1 LQLNIGPRLTL
12 CFAFIILLMLGADAL
27 VMWQFHIVRL
37 QAERLNGFDQ
47 VLAAVLSVHASL
59 LTFHDRL
66 ETIANDKDAG
76 RLAAEAETLNRAI
89 LEDTQHATKVLAQL
103 PSGDHLDPMVL
114 PTLQVVQTTLV
125 SQLGEI
131 ATLAAR
137 GDWTAVRLR
146 LANQVNP
153 LEFLTSALVQRVD
166 HEAGEEQARVA
177 LNITRVQRRV
187 FLVVPLTAIFTLLIA
202 GTLGLGI
209 TRSIT
214 RPLSRLV
221 EGSRMLARGDFQHQV
236 SVPGDD
242 ELAHLGRVFN
252 ETARQLR
259 ELYASL
265 QESEDRLRRVID
277 TIPAHVWS
285 TLPDGSVDFTNERLS
300 QSTGVSA
307 DELVGSGWH
316 SIVHPDDLTRYT
328 SEWRAGMAAAQPT
341 ESEVRVLTADQRYRW
356 MLVRNVPLRDPQG
369 KLVKWYGTGI
379 DIEDRKRAENQL
391 RRSEAYLAEAQRLSR
406 TGSFGWQVSTGEHF
420 WSQQTYHIFEYD
432 SAAKPSLELFL
443 DRTHP
448 DDKSRVQQVFEQ
460 VSSDGTRSDTEHR
473 LLMPGG
479 AVKYLHVVAHA
490 IRDSAGV
497 LEFVGAVTDVT
508 PAKHAE
514 EALRKAQADLA
525 HVNRVTTMGELSASL
540 AHELNQPIAAAAI
553 NAYTCQRWLKRDQP
567 DLNRA
572 NEAASRM
579 IGDVHRAGE
588 IISSLR
594 LFFRKGALTREAVD
608 LNELIRE
615 MTLLL
620 RNEALRHSI
629 AVQTELADDL
639 PLVVG
644 DRVQLQQVLMN
655 LMVNAMDAMKNVEGT
670 RQLTLHS
677 RQDGNKEVLI
687 SVADTGV
694 GLPPEEGDQIFNA
707 FFTTKSH
714 GTGMGLKISRTIIES
729 HGGRL
734 WAADNDPRGASFH
747 FALSSEAIAE
757 KDNGAG
763 SHQDDSRRANADG
776 G

>member
-1 LQLNIGPRLTL
+1 
-12 CFAFIILLMLGADAL
+12 MLGGDAL

-66 ETIANDKDAG
+66 DTIANDEDAG
-76 RLAAEAETLNRAI
+76 RLATEAEILNRAI
-89 LEDTQHATKVLAQL
+89 LADTQHATRVLEQL
-103 PSGDHLDPMVL
+103 PAGDHLDPMVL
-114 PTLQVVQTTLV
+114 PTLQVVQRTLV
-125 SQLGEI
+125 SQLGEM
-131 ATLAAR
+131 ATLAAL
-137 GDWTAVRLR
+137 GDWPAVRLR
-146 LANQVNP
+146 LANQVHP
-153 LEFLTSALVQRVD
+153 LEFLTSALVERVD

-187 FLVVPLTAIFTLLIA
+187 FLVVPMTAIFTLLIA
-202 GTLGLGI
+202 GALGLGI

-285 TLPDGSVDFTNERLS
+285 TLPDGSVDFINERLS
-300 QSTGVSA
+300 QSTGASA
-307 DELVGSGWH
+307 QELLGSGWH

-328 SEWRAGMAAAQPT
+328 SEWRAGLAAGQPT
-341 ESEVRVLTADQRYRW
+341 ESEVRVLTADQHYRW
-356 MLVRNVPLRDPQG
+356 MLVRNVPLRDSQW
-369 KLVKWYGTGI
+369 KIVKWYGTGI
-379 DIEDRKRAENQL
+379 DIEDRKRAADQL

-420 WSQQTYHIFEYD
+420 WSQQTYHILEYD
-432 SAAKPSLELFL
+432 SPAKPSLELFL

-460 VSSDGTRSDTEHR
+460 ISRDGTGSDTEYR
-473 LLMPGG
+473 LLMQHGV
-479 AVKYLHVVAHA
+479 VKYLHVVAHG
-490 IRDSAGV
+490 IRDSAGM
-497 LEFVGAVTDVT
+497 LEFIGAVTDVT

-567 DLNRA
+567 DVNRA
-572 NEAASRM
+572 HEAASRVV
-579 IGDVHRAGE
+579 GDVNRAGE

-594 LFFRKGALTREAVD
+594 LFFRKGAASKAPVD

-615 MTLLL
+615 MTVLL

-629 AVQTELADDL
+629 AVQTQLAEDL

-655 LMVNAMDAMKNVEGT
+655 LMVNGIDAMRNVDGT

-677 RQDGNKEVLI
+677 QQDGNEHLLI
-687 SVADTGV
+687 SVEDTGV
-694 GLPPEEGDQIFNA
+694 GLPSEEVDQIFNA

-714 GTGMGLKISRTIIES
+714 GTGMGLKISRTIVES

-734 WAADNDPRGASFH
+734 WAADNYPRGASFH
-747 FALSSEAIAE
+747 FTLASQANASE
-757 KDNGAG
+757 DNGAR
-763 SHQDDSRRANADG
+763 SHQDN
-776 G
+776 